1 MADSKILQPFI
12 LSWEGGFANDPN
24 DKGGA
29 TMKGVT
35 IGTFRQIFGASKT
48 VNDLKNI
55 TDEQWHTV
63 YKRFYWDVWKA
74 DQIYSQSIANLLV
87 DYAWAS
93 GPVLSVKKIQGLLG
107 VTADGIVGPKT
118 LGAIN
123 SKDRLKLFTDI
134 WQFRKRFIETRADF
148 KHFGKG
154 WLNRL
159 NGIGFGYLVL
169 NKVGSPRITFH
180 DER

>member
-12 LSWEGGFANDPN
+12 LSWEGGFSDNPN

-35 IGTFRQIFGASKT
+35 LATFRQVFGSWKT

-55 TDEQWHTV
+55 TDEQWHTI
-63 YKRFYWDVWKA
+63 YKKYYWDRWKA

-87 DYAWAS
+87 DWVWAS
-93 GPVLSVKKIQGLLG
+93 GKYGITKVQQMLG
-107 VTADGIVGPKT
+107 VAVDGIVGPKT
-118 LGAIN
+118 LDALN
-123 SKDRLKLFTDI
+123 SLDHLVAFQRI
-134 WQFRKRFIETRADF
+134 WSLRKNFIEGLSDY
-148 KHFGKG
+148 KYFGKG
-154 WLNRL
+154 WMNRL
-159 NGIGFGYLVL
+159 NCIQFGYLTL
-169 NKVGSPRITFH
+169 NKIGSPKITFH